1 MRRTSDRAAPA
12 PRRPQRPAGA
22 PARGDA
28 AAGHPRRRRDERGET
43 LPLLIIWPTLLV
55 AIMLLALHAFI
66 VSNAQA
72 EASLAA
78 SVGLRAAWRAAA
90 ESDLGTLPD
99 IGGTAGAGP
108 PGEALRMSTAAAAA
122 VAGSAADDAQAWR
135 WWSNQVVEV
144 QSDWCA
150 GAGDSVTRPG
160 RGESGWVRVTVS
172 GEVLGPL
179 AALWPDR
186 FDRVHAVAEGPAR
199 FLSTPGEEIDAQ
211 RAALPVCP

>member
-1 MRRTSDRAAPA
+1 MDPPP
-12 PRRPQRPAGA
+12 PRRR
-22 PARGDA
+22 D
-28 AAGHPRRRRDERGET
+28 RRRDERGET

-90 ESDLGTLPD
+90 EADLGALDISPGVSGLPP
-99 IGGTAGAGP
+99 A
-108 PGEALRMSTAAAAA
+108 EALRMSAAAAAA
-122 VAGSAADDAQAWR
+122 VAASAAGDAQAWR
-135 WWSNQVVEV
+135 WWTSQVVEV

-150 GAGDSVTRPG
+150 PAADPADPDAVKRPG
-160 RGESGWVRVTVS
+160 RGEAGWVRVTVA

-199 FLSTPGEEIDAQ
+199 FVSSPGGQLDA
-211 RAALPVCP
+211 RRSSVLPVCP